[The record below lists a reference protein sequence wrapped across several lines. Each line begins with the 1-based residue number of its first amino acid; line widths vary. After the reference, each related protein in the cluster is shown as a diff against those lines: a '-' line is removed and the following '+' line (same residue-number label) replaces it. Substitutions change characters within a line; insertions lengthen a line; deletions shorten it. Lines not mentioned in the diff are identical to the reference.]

1 MSDKIK
7 KALPYLTINTIGS
20 MLVLLC
26 FFIEP
31 LAKLGINGAFIAVMI
46 FLTKPAA
53 LMAASI
59 LILAVNAAAFM
70 KAEDNKTDAA
80 ILCSVL
86 FGSLGG
92 FIAAHTVNKSFEKT
106 ETINIIFN
114 IHLWISAYL
123 AISYMLYSCGYY
135 SFSIWR

>member
-1 MSDKIK
+1 
-7 KALPYLTINTIGS
+7 

-92 FIAAHTVNKSFEKT
+92 FIAAHTVNKGFEKT